1 MVIFAGRMFS
11 RVTNRLTKPFAE
23 LLTNDHQNGEPIIFS
38 SNDENVSEKT
48 YVYYILMNT
57 FEEDQIKMAC
67 RLAQRGI
74 NNMRFEMGNLISNES
89 YYKK

>member
-1 MVIFAGRMFS
+1 MAIFAGRIFS

-48 YVYYILMNT
+48 YAYYILMNT

-74 NNMRFEMGNLISNES
+74 
-89 YYKK
+89 KKHEI